1 MTDNVRTVLVERHE
15 FLSTRSFDEV
25 LAAVHA
31 GLGHPDFAALVHRL
45 ALETDWDSYQ
55 SAVAA
60 ETGTSGLM
68 VFLELDLGG
77 VVMRDPAGN
86 RLREVR
92 IIAGNP
98 VTMSSLVRTSP
109 EAGAFAPVTI
119 LVFERPD
126 AVHLRYDTLY
136 SSVGDDLDVEARAR
150 AKHLD
155 ESVLS
160 LLAGAA

>member
-1 MTDNVRTVLVERHE
+1 VTAPVRTVPVERHE
-15 FLSTRSFDEV
+15 FLSAKPFDEV
-25 LAAVHA
+25 LAAVRA
-31 GLGHPDFAALVHRL
+31 GLGHPDFAALEPRL
-45 ALETDWDSYQ
+45 ASETDWDSYQ
-55 SAVAA
+55 ATVAA

-86 RLREVR
+86 RFREVR

-98 VTMSSLVRTSP
+98 VTMSSLARTTP

-119 LVFERPD
+119 LLFERPD

-136 SSVGDDLDVEARAR
+136 SSVGDELDVDARAQ

-155 ESVLS
+155 DSVLS